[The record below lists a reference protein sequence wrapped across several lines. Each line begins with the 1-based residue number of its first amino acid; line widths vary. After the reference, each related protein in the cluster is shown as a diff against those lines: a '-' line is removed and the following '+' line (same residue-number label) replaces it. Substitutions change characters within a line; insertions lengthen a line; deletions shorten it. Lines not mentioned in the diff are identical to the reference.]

1 MIIKNAETI
10 LSVQNLVA
18 SIDGTQILKGFDITV
33 KAGEIH
39 AIMGPNGSGKST
51 FSKVLAGHPSY
62 TVDGGTLEFKGQS
75 LMDLEPDER
84 AKLGVFLGFQ
94 YPVEVPGVT
103 NGSFLR
109 LAYNTV
115 QGARGK
121 DELDPLEFDDFIQS
135 KLSLLGMDAS
145 FLERSL
151 NDGFSGGEKKRNE
164 ILQMAI
170 LEPTLAILDE
180 TDSGLDIDALRVVA
194 NGVNTL
200 HGDSDA
206 VVLVTHYQRLLNY
219 IEPDFIHVVDGGRVI
234 KTGDKSLAHELES
247 RGYEWVLDENR
258 SRAA

>member
-1 MIIKNAETI
+1 MIIKNAATI
-10 LSVQNLVA
+10 LSVHNLVA

-39 AIMGPNGSGKST
+39 AIMGPSGSGKST

-151 NDGFSGGEKKRNE
+151 NDGFSGGEEKRNE
-164 ILQMAI
+164 IGEKAVLRQEKHEINEKKKGKEKRMI
-170 LEPTLAILDE
+170 DTFVTGGGEKRIELNI
-180 TDSGLDIDALRVVA
+180 GLYEEWNKRGW
-194 NGVNTL
+194 NG
-200 HGDSDA
+200 G
-206 VVLVTHYQRLLNY
+206 
-219 IEPDFIHVVDGGRVI
+219 
-234 KTGDKSLAHELES
+234 
-247 RGYEWVLDENR
+247 
-258 SRAA
+258 

>member
-10 LSVQNLVA
+10 LSVHNLVA

-62 TVDGGTLEFKGQS
+62 KVDGGTLEFKGQS

-84 AKLGVFLGFQ
+84 AKLGIFLGFQ

-121 DELDPLEFDDFIQS
+121 DELDPLE
-135 KLSLLGMDAS
+135 LM
-145 FLERSL
+145 
-151 NDGFSGGEKKRNE
+151 
-164 ILQMAI
+164 
-170 LEPTLAILDE
+170 TLF
-180 TDSGLDIDALRVVA
+180 RV
-194 NGVNTL
+194 N
-200 HGDSDA
+200 
-206 VVLVTHYQRLLNY
+206 
-219 IEPDFIHVVDGGRVI
+219 
-234 KTGDKSLAHELES
+234 
-247 RGYEWVLDENR
+247 
-258 SRAA
+258 